1 MSENDKGSDNAPA
14 SEQAS
19 EAKAPAPKK
28 ASKKVGPKRQ
38 GRAGLKRLK

>member
-14 SEQAS
+14 SEQAAP
-19 EAKAPAPKK
+19 AKAPAAK
-28 ASKKVGPKRQ
+28 AAKKVAPKRQ